1 MKKLVIAANML
12 LVVLAAGLSSCG
24 GGEKGTTG
32 NDTTK
37 AVTGTKQGDAY
48 ETSINIRYVDMDS
61 LYKHYDFA
69 VEQQAKVQQIAVE
82 LQQYQNQ
89 LARQLQTKQNAVQQ
103 KLQSNGYLSEASYKA
118 DVEEINKL
126 DQASSAQY
134 QRRAAADEQRVYDL
148 NKALADAIDQ
158 YIIEYNKEHHYDAI
172 LHKEVGLY
180 FNPALDI
187 TGELVK
193 GLNEAYKAKKSDK
206 ADDSAADKA
215 EKTEK

>member
-1 MKKLVIAANML
+1 
-12 LVVLAAGLSSCG
+12 
-24 GGEKGTTG
+24 
-32 NDTTK
+32 
-37 AVTGTKQGDAY
+37 
-48 ETSINIRYVDMDS
+48 
-61 LYKHYDFA
+61 
-69 VEQQAKVQQIAVE
+69 
-82 LQQYQNQ
+82 
-89 LARQLQTKQNAVQQ
+89 
-103 KLQSNGYLSEASYKA
+103 LQSNGYLSEASYKA

>member
-1 MKKLVIAANML
+1 MKKLVMAANML
-12 LVVLAAGLSSCG
+12 LVVLAAGLVSCG
-24 GGEKGTTG
+24 GGEKGSTG
-32 NDTTK
+32 TDSTK
-37 AVTGTKQGDAY
+37 NVTGTKLGDAF
-48 ETSINIRYVDMDS
+48 ETSINIRYVDMDT

-126 DQASSAQY
+126 DQSSSAQY
-134 QRRAAADEQRVYDL
+134 QRRAAADEQRVYEL

-180 FNPALDI
+180 FNPLLTSPANL
-187 TGELVK
+187 L
-193 GLNEAYKAKKSDK
+193 KA
-206 ADDSAADKA
+206 
-215 EKTEK
+215 